1 MLLAPASVAVL
12 LASCQSGA
20 PMVAS
25 SESLGRTSSRPG
37 LGTSAGE
44 TRWSRVNR
52 TEFFRRS
59 SSPDAVASFHYN
71 DEDGAKAMADQ
82 LGGGSKRSGLFT
94 AADGRLRTGLVGNGW
109 RSEPYPSL
117 EARDK
122 RIFIGRQDATYA
134 VRLENRTDKRVE
146 VVVTVDGLNTLSGK
160 PASYSQHGYVLAAHQ
175 SADIDG
181 FRLNNDKVKEFR
193 FGTVAE
199 SKAAMTGS
207 ARNVGVIGLAVFDED
222 ERQRKAFL
230 GAEQFKR
237 EDADAFPVSMP

>member
-1 MLLAPASVAVL
+1 MAT
-12 LASCQSGA
+12 
-20 PMVAS
+20 S
-25 SESLGRTSSRPG
+25 SESLGRASSRPG

-44 TRWSRVNR
+44 TRVSRVNR

-82 LGGGSKRSGLFT
+82 LGGGSKRSGLFS

-109 RSEPYPSL
+109 RSETYPSL
-117 EARDK
+117 EARGK
-122 RIFIGRQDATYA
+122 RIFIGRQTATYA
-134 VRLENRTDKRVE
+134 IRLENRTDKRME
-146 VVVTVDGLNTLSGK
+146 VIVTVDGLNTLNGQ

-181 FRLNNDKVKEFR
+181 FRINDEKVKEFR

-199 SKAAMTGS
+199 SKAAKSGG

-230 GAEQFKR
+230 GTEQFRR
-237 EDADAFPVSMP
+237 EDADAFPVSVP